1 MTAKEFKT
9 AFHDLVIDMIMEDN
23 SDKDFMKFK
32 SILGMVNTLICD
44 RKENDLTMV
53 LRFHFP
59 EYYKDYK
66 PYEVN
71 E

>member
-32 SILGMVNTLICD
+32 SILGMVNALICD

-53 LRFHFP
+53 LSISFP
-59 EYYKDYK
+59 
-66 PYEVN
+66 
-71 E
+71 